1 MDKIRIWKKGLT
13 YSLICF
19 FSFAAGE
26 STCDYCTTNF
36 LPTNS
41 RPDSSTF
48 KKYLNFFLQ
57 DNPDPT
63 CSKAG
68 HAAYSQVSSYNVKPY
83 QTSSKYLWYMS
94 ELIIFICCNKP
105 SVKYKQNQPD
115 KNTQHY

>member
-1 MDKIRIWKKGLT
+1 MEKKVW
-13 YSLICF
+13 LIHLFVF
-19 FSFAAGE
+19 FSFAAGS

-68 HAAYSQVSSYNVKPY
+68 HAAYSQVSSYNFKPY

-105 SVKYKQNQPD
+105 PVKYKQNQPD

>member
-1 MDKIRIWKKGLT
+1 MWKKRTDLFT
-13 YSLICF
+13 YLFS
-19 FSFAAGE
+19 SFADDGDK
-26 STCDYCTTNF
+26 CNDCTTNF

-57 DNPDPT
+57 DNPDIK

-68 HAAYSQVSSYNVKPY
+68 HAAYSQVSSYNFKPY
-83 QTSSKYLWYMS
+83 QTNSKYLWYMS
-94 ELIIFICCNKP
+94 ELITFICCNKP
-105 SVKYKQNQPD
+105 PVKYKQNQPD

>member
-1 MDKIRIWKKGLT
+1 MWKKRTDLFT
-13 YSLICF
+13 YLFS
-19 FSFAAGE
+19 SFADGDM
-26 STCDYCTTNF
+26 TCDYCTKNF

-57 DNPDPT
+57 DNPDPD

-68 HAAYSQVSSYNVKPY
+68 HAAYSQVSSYNFKPY

-94 ELIIFICCNKP
+94 ELITFICCNKP
-105 SVKYKQNQPD
+105 PVKYKQNQPD